1 MGRQFKQN
9 PLLLR
14 DPVFARSSCLIATFL
29 RLRNESE
36 DHLFTKI
43 VASFSSLPS
52 LQKDCDADLE
62 GIDLISCLPGSIATR
77 EVTVQGALSKCP
89 FKNCGIDYHESIKT
103 YCENCTAREIE
114 DRLGCNQHH
123 FILKMNQI

>member
-52 LQKDCDADLE
+52 LQKEHAKCCIRLSD
-62 GIDLISCLPGSIATR
+62 GS
-77 EVTVQGALSKCP
+77 EVTATCPSRVPKKLIAKIALLARLKTGLGATNITS
-89 FKNCGIDYHESIKT
+89 F
-103 YCENCTAREIE
+103 
-114 DRLGCNQHH
+114 
-123 FILKMNQI
+123 